1 MQNRLLAAL
10 PAAERARLEPYLEP
24 VTMTLGQVLADASD
38 HVYFPVDCVIALLY
52 GMRSGDAAEISLV
65 GNEGVTGVAVSVGS
79 LSTLDRAVV
88 QSPGRA
94 YRARADIVLDEF
106 GHDDELQQMLFRYTR
121 ELLAQ
126 MAQTAACN
134 WHHPPHQR
142 LCRWI
147 LLTLDRVASDRLVL
161 GRDLVATIVGMP
173 VAEVDD
179 AVAKLTRLGAVNA
192 SPSQITV
199 LNRSQIERLC
209 CECYSLVKGE
219 AERLARPIAHHKLRS
234 II

>member
-10 PAAERARLEPYLEP
+10 PVAERNRLEPHLELVP
-24 VTMTLGQVLADASD
+24 MTLGQVLADAAD

-52 GMRSGDAAEISLV
+52 RMQSGDAAEISLV
-65 GNEGVTGVAVSVGS
+65 GSEGVTGVAVSVGS

-88 QSPGRA
+88 QTPGHA
-94 YRARADIVLDEF
+94 YRARADVVMDEF
-106 GHDDELQQMLFRYTR
+106 SHDDELQQMLFRYTR

-126 MAQTAACN
+126 MAQTASCN

-161 GRDLVATIVGMP
+161 ERALVATILGMTHG
-173 VAEVDD
+173 EVDD
-179 AVAKLTRLGAVNA
+179 AVAKLTRLGAITA
-192 SPSQITV
+192 SAAQITV
-199 LNRSQIERLC
+199 LNRPQIERLC
-209 CECYSLVKGE
+209 CECYALVRGE
-219 AERLARPIAHHKLRS
+219 TERLARPVARHKLRS
-234 II
+234 IV

>member
-10 PAAERARLEPYLEP
+10 PPAERARLEPHLELVP
-24 VTMTLGQVLADASD
+24 LTQGEVLRDATD

-52 GMRSGDAAEISLV
+52 EMRSGDAAEISLV

-79 LSTLDRAVV
+79 LSNLGRAVV
-88 QSPGRA
+88 QTPGSA
-94 YRARADIVLDEF
+94 YRARADVVFDEF
-106 GHDDELQQMLFRYTR
+106 NHDDELQQMLFRYTR

-126 MAQTAACN
+126 MAQTASCN

-161 GRDLVATIVGMP
+161 QRDLIATILGMP
-173 VAEVDD
+173 IDEVDE
-179 AVAKLTRLGAVNA
+179 AVAKLARLGAITA
-192 SPSQITV
+192 SPAQITV

-209 CECYSLVKGE
+209 CECYALVRGE
-219 AERLARPIAHHKLRS
+219 AERLALPVAHHKLRS
-234 II
+234 IV